1 MPEKNPSF
9 WGALISIFQEYGV
22 VMCIT
27 FILSYLRISYDD
39 KEPRIMRRLLE
50 ATIGS
55 LIALI
60 VGMTCTEF
68 GLSAGWTYAVAGWIG
83 TFGVDQMRVWARR
96 WTDKRIDKE

>member
-1 MPEKNPSF
+1 MPNKDPNF
-9 WGALISIFQEYGV
+9 WSALFAVFEDYGF

-27 FILSYLRISYDD
+27 FVLSYLRISYDD
-39 KEPRIMRRLLE
+39 KEPRLMRRLLE

-68 GLSAGWTYAVAGWIG
+68 GFSNGWTYAAAGWIG
-83 TFGVDQMRVWARR
+83 TFGVDQMRSWARK
-96 WTDKRIDKE
+96 WADKRIDK